1 MIPQPACATVVPVL
15 DSQRLGAVPDEE
27 QESSR
32 ALAVAAPIA
41 DAVRRILVLYTD
53 SGYGHVATARV
64 LRDHLGAARP
74 WRIDIVDVYREILT
88 GLDPFRMLTGM
99 SGPDIYNEY
108 ALRRGH
114 TRVLWPMIAAG
125 SSVAIRLGS
134 PFVVRQLSAYLRA
147 RRYDMVIS
155 VMPLINAAVAAS
167 LRQLDGAIP
176 FVTIVTDFCEP
187 MHAAWIQSDD
197 QYVVCGTPKCR
208 EQARRFGLPETRIV
222 ETKGLVLS
230 PKFHALARATTPAGA
245 TASRAALGL
254 APDRLTG
261 LMMFGGRGADRML
274 DFARAIEASDLP
286 VQMIYV
292 CGTNRETANDIAML
306 PARRPRHV
314 IGFSDAIERYMAASD
329 FFVGKPGPGAIS
341 EAMVMGLPMI
351 LEVGARL
358 LAQERYNANW
368 ARAMGAALS
377 FRNIDGLCAAIA
389 QLSEPDRL
397 AAMRRAVA
405 AHPNTAIF
413 DLPALL
419 DEIFSERRVAASA

>member
-1 MIPQPACATVVPVL
+1 VL
-15 DSQRLGAVPDEE
+15 DSQRLGAATDQQESPRAASVEGLTAA
-27 QESSR
+27 ESSR
-32 ALAVAAPIA
+32 SSK
-41 DAVRRILVLYTD
+41 RILVLYTD

-64 LRDHLGAARP
+64 LREHLGAERP
-74 WRIDIVDVYREILT
+74 WRIDVVDVYREILT
-88 GLDPFRMLTGM
+88 GLDPFRALTGM

-114 TRVLWPMIAAG
+114 TRVLWPVIAAG

-134 PFVVRQLSAYLRA
+134 PFVVRQLSAYLRE

-167 LRQLDGAIP
+167 LRQLGGAVP
-176 FVTIVTDFCEP
+176 CVTIVTDFCEP
-187 MHAAWIQSDD
+187 MYAAWIQSED
-197 QYVVCGTPKCR
+197 QYVVCGTPKCC
-208 EQARRFGLPETRIV
+208 EQARRFGLAHEQIIEAR
-222 ETKGLVLS
+222 GLVLS
-230 PKFHALARATTPAGA
+230 PKFHALARATTPTSVA
-245 TASRAALGL
+245 TARIALGL

-274 DFARAIEASDLP
+274 DFASAIETGDLP

-292 CGTNRETANDIAML
+292 CGTNRETAEDIAMR
-306 PARRPRHV
+306 PAPRPRHV

-341 EAMVMGLPMI
+341 EAMVIGLPMI

-368 ARAMGAALS
+368 ARAIGAALS
-377 FRNIDGLCAAIA
+377 FRNADGLCAAIG
-389 QLSEPDRL
+389 QLSEPGRH
-397 AAMRRAVA
+397 AAMRRAIA

-419 DEIFSERRVAASA
+419 DAIFSGRRVAASA

>member
-1 MIPQPACATVVPVL
+1 VL
-15 DSQRLGAVPDEE
+15 DTEIFGAPARHAD
-27 QESSR
+27 ESSR
-32 ALAVAAPIA
+32 ALPVASLAAA
-41 DAVRRILVLYTD
+41 DSTGDAKRILVLYTD

-64 LRDHLGAARP
+64 LREHLAAEKP
-74 WRIDIVDVYREILT
+74 WRIDTVDVYREILT
-88 GLDPFRMLTGM
+88 GLDPFRALTGM

-114 TRVLWPMIAAG
+114 TRVLWPVIAAG

-147 RRYDMVIS
+147 QRPDMVIS
-155 VMPLINAAVAAS
+155 VMPLINAAVVAS
-167 LRQLDGAIP
+167 LRQLGGTIP

-187 MHAAWIQSDD
+187 MHAAWIQNAD
-197 QYVVCGTPKCR
+197 QYVVCGTEKCR
-208 EQARRFGLPETRIV
+208 EQARRFGLPPEQII
-222 ETKGLVLS
+222 EAKGLVLS
-230 PKFHALARATTPAGA
+230 PKFHALARTTTPASVA
-245 TASRAALGL
+245 AARAALGL

-274 DFARAIEASDLP
+274 DFAASIEASDLP

-292 CGTNRETANDIAML
+292 CGTNRETADDIAAL

-368 ARAMGAALS
+368 AQAIGAALS
-377 FRNIDGLCAAIA
+377 FRKADGLCAAIA
-389 QLSEPDRL
+389 ELTERGRH
-397 AAMRRAVA
+397 AAMRRAIA

-413 DLPALL
+413 DLPASL
-419 DEIFSERRVAASA
+419 DRILSARRAVASV

>member
-1 MIPQPACATVVPVL
+1 ML
-15 DSQRLGAVPDEE
+15 DSQLFDAPVPD
-27 QESSR
+27 QDESSR
-32 ALAVAAPIA
+32 VPPIA
-41 DAVRRILVLYTD
+41 NPAADSARGGKRILVLYTD

-64 LRDHLGAARP
+64 LRDYLGAERP
-74 WRIDIVDVYREILT
+74 WRIDVVDVYREILT

-114 TRVLWPMIAAG
+114 TRVLWPVIAAG

-147 RRYDMVIS
+147 QRPDMVIS

-167 LRQLDGAIP
+167 VRQLGGTIP
-176 FVTIVTDFCEP
+176 FITIVTDFCEP
-187 MHAAWIQSDD
+187 MHAAWIQSAG
-197 QYVVCGTPKCR
+197 QYVVCGTEKCR
-208 EQARRFGLPETRIV
+208 EQARRFGLPPEQIIAAN
-222 ETKGLVLS
+222 GLVLS
-230 PKFHALARATTPAGA
+230 PKFH
-245 TASRAALGL
+245 TAAQTRTSASAAAARAALGL

-261 LMMFGGRGADRML
+261 LMMFGGRGADRMF
-274 DFARAIEASDLP
+274 DFAASIEANDLP

-292 CGTNRETANDIAML
+292 CGTNREIADDIATL

-358 LAQERYNANW
+358 LAQERYNATW
-368 ARAMGAALS
+368 AQAIGAALS
-377 FRNIDGLCAAIA
+377 FRSAESLCTAIA
-389 QLSEPDRL
+389 TLSDPERF
-397 AAMRRAVA
+397 AAMRRAIA
-405 AHPNTAIF
+405 QQPNSAIF
-413 DLPALL
+413 DLPAVL
-419 DEIFSERRVAASA
+419 DGIFSGCRATASA

>member
-1 MIPQPACATVVPVL
+1 MLDLQRTGAAT
-15 DSQRLGAVPDEE
+15 D
-27 QESSR
+27 QEDLSR
-32 ALAVAAPIA
+32 AASLTPAVT
-41 DAVRRILVLYTD
+41 DRDSKRILVLYTD

-64 LRDHLGAARP
+64 LREYLGAERP

-88 GLDPFRMLTGM
+88 GLDPFRALTGM

-114 TRVLWPMIAAG
+114 TRVLWPVIAAG
-125 SSVAIRLGS
+125 SSVALRLGS
-134 PFVVRQLSAYLRA
+134 PFVVRQLAAYLRA
-147 RRYDMVIS
+147 RSYDMVIS

-167 LRQLDGAIP
+167 LRQFGGDTP

-187 MHAAWIQSDD
+187 MHAAWIQSED
-197 QYVVCGTPKCR
+197 QVVVCGTPKCR

-222 ETKGLVLS
+222 AAKGLMLS
-230 PKFHALARATTPAGA
+230 PKFHAQARATT
-245 TASRAALGL
+245 TASVAAARVGLGL

-274 DFARAIEASDLP
+274 DFAQAIEASDLP
-286 VQMIYV
+286 VQLIYV
-292 CGTNRETANDIAML
+292 CGTNREVADDIAAL
-306 PARRPRHV
+306 PARRQRHV

-368 ARAMGAALS
+368 ARAIGAALS
-377 FRNIDGLCAAIA
+377 FRNADGLRAAIA
-389 QLSEPDRL
+389 QLSETGRL
-397 AAMRRAVA
+397 AAMRRAIA

-413 DLPALL
+413 DLPTQL
-419 DEIFSERRVAASA
+419 DGIFGAHRVAASA

>member
-1 MIPQPACATVVPVL
+1 VL
-15 DSQRLGAVPDEE
+15 DSQLFGAPVRD
-27 QESSR
+27 QDESSR
-32 ALAVAAPIA
+32 ALPAAGLAAA
-41 DAVRRILVLYTD
+41 DSARGKRILVLYTD

-64 LRDHLGAARP
+64 LRDYLGAERP

-88 GLDPFRMLTGM
+88 GLDPFRALTGM

-114 TRVLWPMIAAG
+114 TRVLWPVIAAG

-134 PFVVRQLSAYLRA
+134 PFVVRQLSAYLRE
-147 RRYDMVIS
+147 RHYDMVIS

-167 LRQLDGAIP
+167 LRQLGGTIP

-187 MHAAWIQSDD
+187 MHAAWIQNAD
-197 QYVVCGTPKCR
+197 QYVICGTAKCGD
-208 EQARRFGLPETRIV
+208 QARRFGLPDAQIIAAN
-222 ETKGLVLS
+222 GLMLS
-230 PKFHALARATTPAGA
+230 PKFHAMAQATTPMSAA
-245 TASRAALGL
+245 AARAALGL

-274 DFARAIEASDLP
+274 DFAEAIEASDLP

-292 CGTNRETANDIAML
+292 CGTNRETAEDIAAL
-306 PARRPRHV
+306 PARRSRHV
-314 IGFSDAIERYMAASD
+314 IGFSEAIERYMAASD

-358 LAQERYNANW
+358 LAQERYNASW
-368 ARAMGAALS
+368 ARAIGAAFS
-377 FRNIDGLCAAIA
+377 FRNVEGLCAAIG
-389 QLSEPDRL
+389 QLSEPGRL
-397 AAMRRAVA
+397 AAMRRAIA

-413 DLPALL
+413 DLPVVL
-419 DEIFSERRVAASA
+419 DGIFSARRALASA

>member
-1 MIPQPACATVVPVL
+1 MP
-15 DSQRLGAVPDEE
+15 
-27 QESSR
+27 
-32 ALAVAAPIA
+32 PIA
-41 DAVRRILVLYTD
+41 NPAAGSARDGKRILVLYTD

-64 LRDHLGAARP
+64 LRDYLGAERS
-74 WRIDIVDVYREILT
+74 WRIDVVDVYREILT

-114 TRVLWPMIAAG
+114 TRVLWPVIAAG

-147 RRYDMVIS
+147 QRPDMVIS

-167 LRQLDGAIP
+167 VRQLGGTIP
-176 FVTIVTDFCEP
+176 FITIVTDFCEP
-187 MHAAWIQSDD
+187 MHAAWIQSAG
-197 QYVVCGTPKCR
+197 QYVVCGTEKCR
-208 EQARRFGLPETRIV
+208 EQARRFGLPSEQIIAAN
-222 ETKGLVLS
+222 GLVLS
-230 PKFHALARATTPAGA
+230 PKFHAAAQTRTPAS
-245 TASRAALGL
+245 TAAARAALGL
-254 APDRLTG
+254 TPDRLTG
-261 LMMFGGRGADRML
+261 LMMFGGRGADRMF
-274 DFARAIEASDLP
+274 DFAAAIEANDLP

-292 CGTNRETANDIAML
+292 CGTNREIADDIATL

-358 LAQERYNANW
+358 LAQERYNATW
-368 ARAMGAALS
+368 AQAIGAALS
-377 FRNIDGLCAAIA
+377 FRNAESLCAAITG
-389 QLSEPDRL
+389 LSDPERL
-397 AAMRRAVA
+397 AAMRRAIA
-405 AHPNTAIF
+405 QQPNSAIF

-419 DEIFSERRVAASA
+419 DGIFSGCRATASA